1 MKPSFFSTRLLGIAA
16 AAACLAGTAGTA
28 QALTSTA
35 NMNVSTSIPTSCS
48 AGTVTDVTIPSPAS
62 LTVAADSTATG
73 TLQVTC
79 TNGGTYTVDAGNGNN
94 YVSSTRRM
102 RKGSTSA
109 YLTYGL
115 FTNAGR
121 TTAFPTA
128 TQTGNG
134 AVQTITIYAKL
145 DAQTATEAGAY
156 TDQVTLTVTY

>member
-1 MKPSFFSTRLLGIAA
+1 MTTSLLSVRLLGIAT
-16 AAACLAGTAGTA
+16 AACLVGTAGIA
-28 QALTSTA
+28 QAATA
-35 NMNVSTSIPTSCS
+35 TASMSVSTSIPTTCT
-48 AGTVTDVTIPSPAS
+48 AGTVTDVTIPSPAT
-62 LTVAADSTATG
+62 LAVAADSTATG

-94 YVSSTRRM
+94 YASSTRRM

-121 TTAFPTA
+121 TTAFPTT

-134 AVQTITIYAKL
+134 NPQTITIYAKL

-156 TDQVTLTVTY
+156 VDQVTLTVTY

>member
-1 MKPSFFSTRLLGIAA
+1 MTTFLLSVRLLGIATA
-16 AAACLAGTAGTA
+16 AVCLVGTAGIA
-28 QALTSTA
+28 QAATA
-35 NMNVSTSIPTSCS
+35 TASMSVSTSIPTTCT
-48 AGTVTDVTIPSPAS
+48 AGTVTDVTIPSPAT

-94 YVSSTRRM
+94 YASSTRRM

-128 TQTGNG
+128 TQTGTGNP
-134 AVQTITIYAKL
+134 QTITIYAKL

-156 TDQVTLTVTY
+156 VDQVTLTVTY